1 MLNFE
6 EERAKTKK
14 KIKFIFWSIIVAG
27 VLIITAHVGF
37 GLWAYGKI
45 QDNGGVKETLVDVVK
60 TIKQIDKESNKE

>member
-27 VLIITAHVGF
+27 ALVITTHVGF
-37 GLWAYGKI
+37 GIWVYDKI

-60 TIKQIDKESNKE
+60 TMKQIDK

>member
-27 VLIITAHVGF
+27 ALVITTQVGF
-37 GLWAYGKI
+37 GIWVYDKI

-60 TIKQIDKESNKE
+60 TMKQIDKESNKE

>member
-27 VLIITAHVGF
+27 ALIITAHVGF
-37 GLWAYGKI
+37 GIWVYDKI

-60 TIKQIDKESNKE
+60 TMKQIDKESNKE